1 MRNQQEEFV
10 SRPVPGPK
18 VLPVVGTLH
27 AMDTEAP
34 IQGNVRLAERHGE
47 IFAHHLP
54 GRAPLLMVSSRR
66 LCDELCDESRFDKRV
81 HQPLANIRSFAGDGL
96 FTARTEE
103 PNWGKAHRILMPAFS
118 PMALQGMFDGMTD
131 IASQLVLKWERLGP
145 EADVDVVHDFT
156 RLTLDTIALCSFS
169 YRFNSFYSA
178 DMHPFVD
185 AMVRALVESGD
196 RGRRLPGMNKALLH
210 KQHQYEADRELMHG
224 IVDDLI
230 AHRRAHPLPEGQHDI
245 LDTMLQA
252 RDPETG
258 ERLDEENVRHQLV
271 TFLIAGHETTSGLL
285 SFTLYELLRNP
296 DVLQRAREHVDEVLG
311 TRQPRY
317 EDLAQLGYLDQVL
330 RETLRL
336 WPTAP
341 AFAVHPFEATTIG
354 DTAPGAGDGYAVDPQ
369 DTVMVLTPA
378 LHRDPEVWRQPERFD
393 PDRFG
398 FERAQQIPANAWK
411 PFGNGQRSCIG
422 RGFALQ
428 EAQLVLAMLL
438 QRFDLALADPGYQ
451 LEVKETLTL
460 KPEGL
465 RVRFAVRPG
474 RSEAELAR
482 AAVQQAGTGT
492 GASAPAGDAESMPAV
507 EPHGTR
513 VQVLFGSNS
522 GTSEAF
528 GHRIVTR
535 GTQLGYDMRLQPLDE
550 GGDALEREGAVVVV
564 TSSYEGLPPD
574 NARKFVDWVEGLP
587 EEALEGVRH
596 AVLGCGN
603 TDWARTYQRIPTLV
617 DENLSRAG
625 STPVLERGVTNA
637 RGDFFGAFDEWHE
650 QLWPAIGEALG
661 IDVVQDLPDQRLVAR
676 RVGSSR
682 EPLVREAGLS
692 LATVVENRELVH
704 QDGPDA
710 HSVRH
715 VEIALPEGMTYRAGD
730 YLAVLPTNPEPVVER
745 ALARFGLSPASR
757 VRLEGASSFLPT
769 GHELAAGELFSSWLE
784 LSLPAG
790 RRQVEALA
798 EACACPPE
806 KAELLALAQEERHAE
821 EVLARRVSVLDLLTR
836 FASVQLEL
844 GDFLAMLTPL
854 APRQYSISSSP
865 LWRPD
870 HVTIT
875 VSVVD
880 SPALSGQGSY
890 RGAASTFLAHAAPGS
905 GVSVAVRPGP
915 KAFTPPAE
923 LATPMVMVSA
933 GSGIAPFRGFL
944 QERAARAEAEGIA
957 PAPALLFHG
966 CRREGAD
973 DLYAEEL
980 AALESRGIVEVRRA
994 HSRDGGEVRHVQD
1007 RLWADRAE
1015 VEQLVR
1021 AGAQFFVCG
1030 DGRHMAPAVRETC
1043 VRIHQAALGCAREES
1058 EAWMDAQ
1065 EREHLRYVSDVFA

>member
-1 MRNQQEEFV
+1 MNHQQEEFV

-27 AMDTEAP
+27 AMDTDAP

-103 PNWGKAHRILMPAFS
+103 PNWSKAHRILMPAFS
-118 PMALQGMFDGMTD
+118 PMALRPMFGGMTD
-131 IASQLVLKWERLGP
+131 IARQLVLKWERLGP

-258 ERLDEENVRHQLV
+258 ERLSEENVRYQLV

-311 TRQPRY
+311 TRQPGY

-341 AFAVHPFEATTIG
+341 AFAVHSFESTTIG
-354 DTAPGAGDGYAVDPQ
+354 DSAPGAGDGYQVDPQ
-369 DTVMVLTPA
+369 DTVMVLIPA
-378 LHRDPEVWRQPERFD
+378 LHRDPEVWAQPERFD

-438 QRFDLALADPGYQ
+438 QRFDMSLADPGYQ
-451 LEVKETLTL
+451 LAVKETLTL

-465 RVRFAVRPG
+465 RVRFATRPG
-474 RSEAELAR
+474 RSDAELAR
-482 AAVQQAGTGT
+482 AAIAGAPTGT
-492 GASAPAGDAESMPAV
+492 GPRPGASPESVPSV
-507 EPHGTR
+507 EPHGGR
-513 VQVLFGSNS
+513 VQVLFGSNA

-528 GHRIVTR
+528 ARRVAER
-535 GTQLGYDMRLQPLDE
+535 GTQLGYTVRVQPLDE
-550 GGDALEREGAVVVV
+550 ATDSLERDGVVVVV

-574 NARKFVDWVEGLP
+574 NAKEFVDWVEGLP
-587 EEALEGVRH
+587 AGSLDGVRH

-603 TDWARTYQRIPTLV
+603 TDWARTYQRIPTVV
-617 DENLSRAG
+617 DEAMTAAG
-625 STPVLERGVTNA
+625 AAAVLERGVANA
-637 RGDFFGAFDEWHE
+637 RGDFFGAFDEWHQ
-650 QLWPAIGEALG
+650 QLWPAIGRELG
-661 IDVVQDLPDQRLVAR
+661 IDVVHDLPDEKLVAR
-676 RVGSSR
+676 RVGSVR

-692 LATVVENRELVH
+692 LATVVENRELVR
-704 QDGPDA
+704 QEGPDA

-745 ALARFGLSPASR
+745 VLARFGLSPASR
-757 VRLEGASSFLPT
+757 VRLEGSSSFLPT
-769 GHELAAGELFSSWLE
+769 GQELAAGELFSSWVE

-798 EACACPPE
+798 AACACPPE
-806 KAELLALAQEERHAE
+806 KAELLALAQEGRHAE

-836 FASVQLEL
+836 FASVELEL

-966 CRREGAD
+966 CRREGVD